1 MNKLLCI
8 FAAFAT
14 LTSCMS
20 SYSLDGTTNVSL
32 LDGRMLYLKVFDTDE
47 MVNRD
52 SCEVVHGKFHFSGSL
67 DTATIASIYMDNN
80 NLMPLVLEDGDI
92 SIRIDQTQMVLSG
105 TPLNDSLY
113 SFLRNY
119 EELQMRNDDLVHK
132 HDQAIMNGHDMQQ
145 VVPQLQQEAVDIAK
159 QLDQLVTGTIANNF
173 DNALGPGI
181 FMIVTA
187 SYPFPEMRPWIVDVM
202 SKATPRFKDDAYV
215 RLYVSEAQH
224 YQNLQNGLETL
235 PQPPAQANNA
245 TPAPQPPTPN
255 QMAKPAQ

>member
-80 NLMPLVLEDGDI
+80 NLMPLVLRAEAGHLGGHVPARDK
-92 SIRIDQTQMVLSG
+92 IRSPTCRRKAEAECEHEKARRAL
-105 TPLNDSLY
+105 
-113 SFLRNY
+113 
-119 EELQMRNDDLVHK
+119 
-132 HDQAIMNGHDMQQ
+132 
-145 VVPQLQQEAVDIAK
+145 PQLQQEAVDIAK